1 MISRDDL
8 QTSLNQWHSQG
19 EKIVFTNGCFDIL
32 HYGHI
37 DYLEKAKSLGD
48 RLIVGINSDSSVTK
62 LKGPHRPI
70 QDEYSRQAIMAAL
83 SCVDA
88 VILFI
93 EATPLNL
100 IHFVKPDILVK
111 GGDWDLEAIVG
122 SSFVASYGGQVKTI
136 PYIEGYSTTSIERK
150 IKNL

>member
-88 VILFI
+88 VILFS
-93 EATPLNL
+93 EATPL
-100 IHFVKPDILVK
+100 K
-111 GGDWDLEAIVG
+111 E
-122 SSFVASYGGQVKTI
+122 
-136 PYIEGYSTTSIERK
+136 
-150 IKNL
+150 KN

>member
-1 MISRDDL
+1 MVLR
-8 QTSLNQWHSQG
+8 
-19 EKIVFTNGCFDIL
+19 E
-32 HYGHI
+32 
-37 DYLEKAKSLGD
+37 
-48 RLIVGINSDSSVTK
+48 
-62 LKGPHRPI
+62 
-70 QDEYSRQAIMAAL
+70 
-83 SCVDA
+83 
-88 VILFI
+88 
-93 EATPLNL
+93 TPLNL

>member
-83 SCVDA
+83 SCVDV
-88 VILFI
+88 VILFS

-136 PYIEGYSTTSIERK
+136 PYIEGYSTTNIERK

>member
-62 LKGPHRPI
+62 LKGHHRQI

-88 VILFI
+88 VILFS

>member
-48 RLIVGINSDSSVTK
+48 RLIIGINSDSSVTK

-88 VILFI
+88 VILFS
-93 EATPLNL
+93 ESTPLNL